1 MQSHR
6 IVGLDGFRSEPHQ
19 GIIRCRPEATERAV
33 GLRGE
38 KIGQQSRGGVRARPE
53 DAAANVEFVHLDGKI
68 YVVVVMHCPTF
79 PGPSFKPLNLRA
91 SLNAVLCDKGRV
103 SDGET
108 SVSAEAAFV
117 CIFVLRS
124 PAPDPGRPEHSIGKL
139 LVRNGSSDNDIFST
153 GDYGGISGAFEI
165 YFRCLQA

>member
-19 GIIRCRPEATERAV
+19 GIIRCRPEATECAV
-33 GLRGE
+33 DLRGE
-38 KIGQQSRGGVRARPE
+38 RIGQQSRGDRARLE

-68 YVVVVMHCPTF
+68 YVVVVMHGPAF

-108 SVSAEAAFV
+108 TVSAEAAFV

-124 PAPDPGRPEHSIGKL
+124 PAPGPGRPKHSIGKL
-139 LVRNGSSDNDIFST
+139 LIRDGSSDNDVLST
-153 GDYGGISGAFEI
+153 SDYDGVSSAFEI
-165 YFRCLQA
+165 YFRCLEA